1 MKYIDLLDAQ
11 NAGFVGKNNIPII
24 NNLMA
29 KNPLMED
36 ANIMPCNKGM
46 EHVISVLTGLSK
58 IAWGMLYKGTPT
70 SKGSRAQRKESTGF
84 MEGKTQVDT
93 RLLDLCSDSDGRKQL
108 RNDEAAIMS
117 EAIGQEY
124 MRKFFY
130 GSLKNDPEQIRGMSD
145 RFGVI
150 ESGIRGQVIDA
161 GGTGADNTS
170 IWFIG
175 WGNTK
180 TSIIYPNGN
189 GIVAG
194 VKRED
199 KGEQKEF
206 DEDGNSYYV
215 KEEMFT
221 QHMGISVANYRHVVR
236 IANIDV
242 TEMQAGNVDLYALMR
257 KAYFRLG
264 DRKGDYKIYCNTDV
278 LEALDA
284 AAANAD
290 SGDNFTRLRYKELA
304 NQEEVVMYRSMQLRE
319 LDPYILLNTEG
330 QVPTV

>member
-93 RLLDLCSDSDGRKQL
+93 RLLDLCS
-108 RNDEAAIMS
+108 
-117 EAIGQEY
+117 
-124 MRKFFY
+124 
-130 GSLKNDPEQIRGMSD
+130 
-145 RFGVI
+145 
-150 ESGIRGQVIDA
+150 IDA